1 MTCTAF
7 IATSLDG
14 FIARRD
20 GGIDWLA
27 SVEMEGEDYG
37 YAAFMATVD
46 GMVMGRGTF
55 ETVVNFPEWPYGET
69 PVTVLTNRPLAVPK
83 RLQDK
88 VTVFAAEPAVVMEHL
103 RQRGFNH
110 LYVDGGKTIQGF
122 LAAGYLDSLILS
134 QIPILLGDG
143 LPLFGSLPKDVKLRH
158 EETRSFASG
167 LVQSRYA
174 VMKTGQK

>member
-27 SVEMEGEDYG
+27 SVETEGEDYG
-37 YAAFMATVD
+37 YAAFMATVE
-46 GMVMGRGTF
+46 GMVMGRGTI

-69 PVTVLTNRPLAVPK
+69 PVTVLTSQPLAVPEK
-83 RLQDK
+83 LQGK
-88 VTVFAAEPAVVMEHL
+88 VSLLPPEPAVAVEHF

-122 LAAGYLDSLILS
+122 LEAGYLDRLIIS
-134 QIPILLGDG
+134 RIPILLGDG
-143 LPLFGSLPKDVKLRH
+143 LALFGALPHDVKLRH